1 MRTHVTPLRDYVL
14 LEPVKNEEK
23 TKTGILLPATAS
35 KERPEQGKVV
45 AVGTGKVLDN
55 GQVRKPEV
63 KKGDLVIFSKYGPNE
78 IKVDDKEYLIARE
91 DDILAII
98 EQ

>member
-1 MRTHVTPLRDYVL
+1 M
-14 LEPVKNEEK
+14 
-23 TKTGILLPATAS
+23 LPATAS

-55 GQVRKPEV
+55 GQVRKPEI